1 MSGTRTADPAT
12 ITIVTHALHRIAEEM
27 GVNLLHAARSTV
39 IREARDCSCALL
51 DPSGRIIAEAEH
63 IPMQMN
69 SLSLPFGACLRKFG
83 GIGPGEVFVI
93 NDPYQGGQ
101 HLQDITLFSPI
112 FLDGELVAFA
122 GSIAHHVDI
131 GGASA
136 GLTFDAREI
145 FQEGLRLPGL
155 KLHADRDFAPG
166 GVMYELVFGNFRE
179 PHSTI
184 GDLRAQ
190 LAANHVGALRFE
202 KIARR
207 YGIAT
212 MRNCIEAALDYSE
225 RMVRQ
230 AIQRIPDGTYE
241 AEDFIDG
248 GVFNDDPIPIRVRL
262 AVQGSDLHIDFT
274 GTHPQVPE
282 FLNVPLGSTYSA
294 AFSAIKMLL
303 CAGGNRIPANEGCFR
318 PITLT
323 VPEGSLLN
331 PQPPFPVR
339 ARMCG
344 AYRVFDAI
352 LMALGKAIPDRV
364 PGLGF
369 HVNTTTGFSR
379 FHNGRYWIFIEDLG
393 GGWGGTPQGDGADM
407 LDTPLSNCKV
417 TPVEALEIDHPHLM
431 VERYELLPD
440 SCGLGRF
447 RGGLGSIR
455 EYRVLGEGVEFFGYA
470 DRHKFAP
477 RGAVGGRDGTSGG
490 FYVRRGEKLE
500 KLPSKVKRSV
510 RVGDI
515 VHIVV
520 GGGGGY
526 GDPEERDPEALE
538 SDIRQGKITKTASR
552 YSDGEILRKER
563 RVG

>member
-1 MSGTRTADPAT
+1 
-12 ITIVTHALHRIAEEM
+12 M

-51 DPSGRIIAEAEH
+51 DESGRIIAEAEH

-69 SLSLPFGACLRKFG
+69 SLSLPFKACWRKFG
-83 GIGPGEVFVI
+83 RIDPGEVFVI
-93 NDPYQGGQ
+93 NDPFQGGQ

-112 FLDGELVAFA
+112 FFDGEVVAFA

-155 KLHADRDFAPG
+155 KLRADRDFSPG
-166 GVMYELVFGNFRE
+166 GIMYELVFGNFRE

-190 LAANHVGALRFE
+190 LAANHVGAMRFE
-202 KIARR
+202 HIARR

-212 MRNCIEAALDYSE
+212 MRACIEAALDHSE
-225 RMVRQ
+225 RMVRR
-230 AIQRIPDGTYE
+230 AIERIPDGTYE
-241 AEDFIDG
+241 AEDYIDG
-248 GVFNDDPIPIRVRL
+248 GVFFDDPIAIRARVTIR
-262 AVQGSDLHIDFT
+262 GSELHIDFA
-274 GTHPQVPE
+274 GTYPQVPE

-294 AFSAIKMLL
+294 AYSAIKMLL
-303 CAGGNRIPANEGCFR
+303 SAGGNRIAANEGCFR
-318 PITLT
+318 PITLS

-331 PQPPFPVR
+331 PRPPFPVR

-352 LMALGKAIPDRV
+352 LMALGQAIPERV

-379 FHNGRYWIFIEDLG
+379 FDNGRYWIFIEDLG

-431 VERYELLPD
+431 VERYELMPD

-455 EYRVLGEGVEFFGYA
+455 EYRVLAEGVEFFGYA

-477 RGAVGGRDGTSGG
+477 RGAAGGRDGTSGG
-490 FYVRRGEKLE
+490 FYVRRGEMLE
-500 KLPSKVKRSV
+500 RLPSKVKCKVHAGDLV
-510 RVGDI
+510 R
-515 VHIVV
+515 IVV

-526 GDPEERDPEALE
+526 GSAEERDPDALA
-538 SDIRQGKITKTASR
+538 SDIRLGKITPAGGR
-552 YSDGEILRKER
+552 GDNDAIGR
-563 RVG
+563 RAE